1 MSDSIDQVFISA
13 KQWLLSF
20 LAGAP
25 DWLMQIA
32 SSLINIA
39 ALLGVFLTLFALM
52 SVLERKILGRIQNRY
67 GPNRVG
73 PFGLFQPVADGIKML
88 IKEDIVPVRADK
100 IVHFL
105 APIMIAATA
114 ILALGVIP
122 YGRNMTPF
130 AIDGGIL
137 FFFAVGST
145 TELAVFM
152 AGWGSNN
159 KFSML
164 GAMRAI
170 AQMVSYELP
179 LIITTL
185 PVVMVVG
192 ALSPDAIVAAQNGY
206 TFGFVPHWFV
216 TTPWGAAAF
225 LLFFVSGLVESN
237 RTPFDVPEGE
247 SEIVAGHMTEY
258 SGFKYATFFMAEY
271 FGMFAISGLAVTLFL
286 GGWQAPIAGL
296 QFIPS
301 YLWFFAKLGV
311 LLFTFIWIR
320 GTLPRSRVDQVMA
333 FAWKFMLPM
342 AFTCVV
348 AAAVWHYQ
356 GRGLAGWLW
365 SLAVVAIVYFGLS
378 WFLDTGKKFCH
389 PHLSLRRMNSA
400 AFLIIAIVTLAGA
413 LAAATLPKLI
423 HAALCL
429 VVAFVG
435 LAAFFF
441 LLGAEFVGL
450 VQVFVYIGAVAV
462 LIVFTIL
469 LTRRDLDKPDK
480 FNWGGVVVA
489 IAVFGGL
496 LWAILQT
503 PSVAIA
509 AAQIPP
515 LTVKQIGE
523 VLMTNYIW
531 PLQCVG
537 LLLTAALI
545 GALVL
550 VMEEKGR

>member
-1 MSDSIDQVFISA
+1 MSNSLDQIFVSA

-25 DWLMQIA
+25 DPIIQIA

-39 ALLGVFLTLFALM
+39 AVLGVFLTLFALI
-52 SVLERKILGRIQNRY
+52 SVLERKILGRMQNRY

-88 IKEDIVPVRADK
+88 IKEDIVPKRADK
-100 IVHFL
+100 IVHCI

-170 AQMVSYELP
+170 AQMISYELP

-192 ALSPDAIVAAQNGY
+192 ALSPDAIVAAQSK
-206 TFGFVPHWFV
+206 FWFV
-216 TTPWGAAAF
+216 LTPWGAAAF
-225 LLFFVSGLVESN
+225 ILFFVSGLVESN

-271 FGMFAISGLAVTLFL
+271 LGMFAITGLAATLFL
-286 GGWQAPIAGL
+286 GGWHSPVSAL
-296 QFIPS
+296 EFIPS
-301 YLWFFAKLGV
+301 YVWFFAKLSA
-311 LLFTFIWIR
+311 LLFVYIWLR
-320 GTLPRSRVDQVMA
+320 GTLPRTRVDQIMN
-333 FAWKFMLPM
+333 FAWKFILPM
-342 AFTCVV
+342 SFTCVI
-348 AAAVWHYQ
+348 AAAVWHYA
-356 GRGLAGWLW
+356 GRGLRGWLW
-365 SLAVVAIVYFGLS
+365 SLLVIAIVYTALS
-378 WFLDTGKKFCH
+378 MLLDTQRKFA
-389 PHLSLRRMNSA
+389 PRTYR
-400 AFLIIAIVTLAGA
+400 F
-413 LAAATLPKLI
+413 
-423 HAALCL
+423 
-429 VVAFVG
+429 
-435 LAAFFF
+435 
-441 LLGAEFVGL
+441 AE
-450 VQVFVYIGAVAV
+450 
-462 LIVFTIL
+462 
-469 LTRRDLDKPDK
+469 
-480 FNWGGVVVA
+480 
-489 IAVFGGL
+489 
-496 LWAILQT
+496 
-503 PSVAIA
+503 
-509 AAQIPP
+509 
-515 LTVKQIGE
+515 
-523 VLMTNYIW
+523 
-531 PLQCVG
+531 
-537 LLLTAALI
+537 
-545 GALVL
+545 
-550 VMEEKGR
+550 